1 MQILF
6 VAGSTWLLLDY
17 IKEKMPWPSALEDD
31 DKCILCLQEEET
43 VRDLLLCCVL
53 AREVWYRVL
62 VRLGWQA
69 LSPGRSCFDL
79 ASWWLCARKKLPK
92 SSETERLLTI
102 SWGQCLRSF
111 RIWRIKRL
119 FGEWLALGRSL
130 PLLLRWVDLYVTIWF
145 LCNIY
150 LPFF

>member
-1 MQILF
+1 
-6 VAGSTWLLLDY
+6 
-17 IKEKMPWPSALEDD
+17 MPWPSALEDD

-92 SSETERLLTI
+92 SDRK
-102 SWGQCLRSF
+102 CF
-111 RIWRIKRL
+111 
-119 FGEWLALGRSL
+119 
-130 PLLLRWVDLYVTIWF
+130 D
-145 LCNIY
+145 
-150 LPFF
+150 